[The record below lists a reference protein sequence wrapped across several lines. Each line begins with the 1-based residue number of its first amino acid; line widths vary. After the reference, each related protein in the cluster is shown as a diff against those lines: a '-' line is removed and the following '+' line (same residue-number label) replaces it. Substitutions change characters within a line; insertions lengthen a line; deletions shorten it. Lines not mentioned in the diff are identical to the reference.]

1 MGWDWCIVIDETT
14 DPQGWQYARCLWP
27 RLGAARLGGR
37 NTEYRL
43 DFVKRRK
50 WIHRQHAKGAVQL
63 LTPPE
68 LLARQQDALRKY
80 REGVAEVF
88 SILAALDSSTSFKS
102 LAAALLDPVALSTV
116 TSRHVKHGIQE
127 IKHGIQE
134 LRQGMEELRHGL
146 ISAPGRALHRMR
158 QQPPCHMQLSVPELE
173 VAAGHAL
180 GIYGDIDHYLGSLP
194 LQTHYAAILKF
205 SGVPEQDVLLAVWRS
220 QTFQPAHYVARDVA
234 RSKLVICIR
243 GTMEATDTITDLASR
258 PQHASFGPG
267 LQGSCHSG
275 MLQAAQWVLASVE
288 QEVLAA
294 LQAQPCLDLMVTGHS
309 MGGGI
314 AALLALML
322 RHDPRLSMRTR
333 SRLRAVCLAPA
344 AVLGHSLAVAC
355 RDFVVSVI
363 NMRGLMWCPM

>member
-1 MGWDWCIVIDETT
+1 MASV
-14 DPQGWQYARCLWP
+14 P
-27 RLGAARLGGR
+27 
-37 NTEYRL
+37 
-43 DFVKRRK
+43 
-50 WIHRQHAKGAVQL
+50 
-63 LTPPE
+63 
-68 LLARQQDALRKY
+68 
-80 REGVAEVF
+80 
-88 SILAALDSSTSFKS
+88 AALHPD
-102 LAAALLDPVALSTV
+102 AALPNPPNSTPWC
-116 TSRHVKHGIQE
+116 
-127 IKHGIQE
+127 
-134 LRQGMEELRHGL
+134 LN
-146 ISAPGRALHRMR
+146 
-158 QQPPCHMQLSVPELE
+158 
-173 VAAGHAL
+173 
-180 GIYGDIDHYLGSLP
+180 GSLP

-234 RSKLVICIR
+234 RSKLVICI
-243 GTMEATDTITDLASR
+243 
-258 PQHASFGPG
+258 
-267 LQGSCHSG
+267 SCHSG

-363 NMRGLMWCPM
+363 NNNDLVPRVSIHSLSTFVHQVAAASPLQQAMAALARL